1 MCVCLNLHMH
11 VYMYKLCVCVC
22 VCVRMYVRMYSCPV
36 CQQERDALDSHLLK
50 KELVKLIE
58 VFNTRDDLPLAE
70 GESPP
75 LLHHTGAH

>member
-1 MCVCLNLHMH
+1 MHTYACVY
-11 VYMYKLCVCVC
+11 VQIVCVCVC
-22 VCVRMYVRMYSCPV
+22 VCVFVCMYVRMYSCLV

-50 KELVKLIE
+50 KELVKLVK